1 MEPGLHSDGDAM
13 NVKAAFDDRFILSL
27 EEFAA
32 SHRGWLAEN
41 GVALQTWYACAYRW
55 DKMGPRRPSAFLRRC
70 VGSFEIT
77 GKNCFYHVRGPWG
90 YILQYVRA

>member
-1 MEPGLHSDGDAM
+1 MELGLLSDGDAM

-32 SHRGWLAEN
+32 SHRRWLAEN

-55 DKMGPRRPSAFLRRC
+55 DKRGPCPSA
-70 VGSFEIT
+70 FEIT
-77 GKNCFYHVRGPWG
+77 GENCFYHVRGQWG
-90 YILQYVRA
+90 CILQYVRA